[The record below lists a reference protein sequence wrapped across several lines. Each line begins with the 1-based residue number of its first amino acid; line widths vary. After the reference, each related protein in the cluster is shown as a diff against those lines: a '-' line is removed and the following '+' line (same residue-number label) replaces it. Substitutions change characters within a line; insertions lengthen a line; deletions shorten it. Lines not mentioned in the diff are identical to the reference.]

1 MCIRDS
7 NRDDQLASLSSKID
21 DIGIKLGEQT
31 GLWAANRKELE
42 DIKIKFLEKIRS
54 YDSIS

>member
-1 MCIRDS
+1 METNMKKNTI
-7 NRDDQLASLSSKID
+7 